1 MNVRRA
7 VRWTLQ
13 HGAARR
19 VPARAAR
26 NGDPQALLIM
36 DPATRADPYM
46 LHEQVRARR
55 PLAKG
60 RLSWVST
67 NHAACKEVLRSDDFR
82 TGAPDTPLH
91 GLVARI
97 AEWSHGEHVLHP
109 VEPPS
114 LLAVDGEQ
122 HARYRRLVSRVFSA
136 RAVEALRGDVQRTA
150 ERLLDELAATSASE
164 VDMVENYATLL
175 PLTVI
180 SDILGV
186 PEADRAQVL
195 SFGGGAAPSL
205 DVGLSWVEFSHVDQ
219 SLRAFDA
226 WLGTHLQRLREEPG
240 TDLLSQLV
248 VATDD
253 GGRLTEDELR
263 ATAGLLLAAGFE
275 TTVNLLGSGTEL
287 LLRHPEQL
295 ARLRAEPALWA
306 NAVEEVLRHE
316 SPVQV
321 TARVAVRDTVVQG
334 VAVRNGN
341 LLPGRRPGPHRGR
354 GGPAGPVRAVPRPG
368 ARSRCA
374 APAHPGAARLG
385 AAARPPGH
393 ARRVSRGA
401 LLVALALLLGGVGA
415 GALAVLAVASAPGA
429 EVVAAA
435 PDEVVPA
442 PSDRDILRAAAIGS
456 RVSVERDAAGAL
468 IMVLPGSHDAR
479 TVEQVIPAPGGPP
492 PGSAPLLGLGSG
504 LLLLAAAVLLRRR
517 AARIGLLVAAAVGCC
532 GAVGLVSLLS

>member
-1 MNVRRA
+1 MRRPERGALPPA
-7 VRWTLQ
+7 VLLVAAAVLTAVVALGALGGTGVVPEASPRDGLVFVTPQELGALTSRRYAEGPAGAVTPPALLQ
-13 HGAARR
+13 ANERDSAYGSSLVVEGAAPAAPPGAPLLLGVAVLLRR
-19 VPARAAR
+19 GSGLLLAAAAGLLGATTLLVGLTGGHVAR
-26 NGDPQALLIM
+26 
-36 DPATRADPYM
+36 
-46 LHEQVRARR
+46 
-55 PLAKG
+55 LA
-60 RLSWVST
+60 
-67 NHAACKEVLRSDDFR
+67 AAC
-82 TGAPDTPLH
+82 
-91 GLVARI
+91 
-97 AEWSHGEHVLHP
+97 
-109 VEPPS
+109 
-114 LLAVDGEQ
+114 LLALGGG
-122 HARYRRLVSRVFSA
+122 L
-136 RAVEALRGDVQRTA
+136 LRH
-150 ERLLDELAATSASE
+150 
-164 VDMVENYATLL
+164 MVENYATLL